1 MNRRPTKKANTQA
14 LYKQSV
20 MNPDKLI
27 EFFITM
33 TLGNGT
39 KCKGLPQ
46 SSTLKVL
53 LKISH
58 SNWHHVDK

>member
-1 MNRRPTKKANTQA
+1 
-14 LYKQSV
+14 

-27 EFFITM
+27 QFFIIM

-46 SSTLKVL
+46 SSTLKAL

-58 SNWHHVDK
+58 SNWHQVDK

>member
-27 EFFITM
+27 QFFIM
-33 TLGNGT
+33 TLGNGI
-39 KCKGLPQ
+39 KCKSLPQ
-46 SSTLKVL
+46 SLILKAL

-58 SNWHHVDK
+58 SNWQQVDK